1 MQCWLDEPPSSM
13 QCNGRQP
20 KNNGALLI
28 QDYDDSWPELF
39 SKLAV
44 RVKAALGSLVVAVEH
59 VGSTS
64 VPGLAAKPVIDLD
77 IILRSRAD
85 LREAIRLLARIGYDH
100 EGDLGIA
107 GRDAF
112 RSPPGEPR
120 HHVYVLAAGAN
131 ELRRHLAFRDALRAD
146 HDLRD
151 RYAELKRSLAKRYCN
166 DRQSYTEAKSA
177 FITSI
182 VVAVS

>member
-1 MQCWLDEPPSSM
+1 MPHRRA
-13 QCNGRQP
+13 RQSD
-20 KNNGALLI
+20 GAADRFAVLI
-28 QDYDDSWPELF
+28 QDYDASWPETF
-39 SKLAV
+39 SKLAA
-44 RVKAALGSLVVAVEH
+44 RLKAALGSLVVSIEH
-59 VGSTS
+59 VGSTA

-77 IILRSRAD
+77 IILRSHAD
-85 LREAIRLLARIGYDH
+85 LQESMRLLACIGYDH

-112 RSPPGEPR
+112 RSPPGEPS
-120 HHVYVLAAGAN
+120 HHVYVLVAGAN

-146 HDLRD
+146 NNLREK
-151 RYAELKRSLAKRYCN
+151 YAELKKSLTQRYCN

-182 VVAVS
+182 I